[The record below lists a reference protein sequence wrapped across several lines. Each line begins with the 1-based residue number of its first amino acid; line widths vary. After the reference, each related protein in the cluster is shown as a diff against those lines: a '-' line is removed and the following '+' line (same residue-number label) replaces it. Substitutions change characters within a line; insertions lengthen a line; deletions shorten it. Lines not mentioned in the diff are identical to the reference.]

1 MKQREYTEGP
11 EARENFERLA
21 TKILQTEHEKK
32 KKQPKEAASQEN
44 EQKSDKD

>member
-1 MKQREYTEGP
+1 MKPEYIKGP

-21 TKILQTEHEKK
+21 TKILQTEHKK
-32 KKQPKEAASQEN
+32 EKKQPKETASQEN